1 MTDNKE
7 LIPGMTEIM
16 DHIKKLE
23 RENKELKEANKM
35 LNNYNEAN
43 IKLRQEKE
51 DEIKELK
58 EENQQQQKWFEEIN
72 ELLEAKAEDPAVESV
87 KEYVRKMK
95 IVDNELSKAR
105 KYERF
110 LEYKLDKENIDY
122 TVPDDYEERDYD
134 GSSSEEEDD

>member
-51 DEIKELK
+51 DEIEELK
-58 EENQQQQKWFEEIN
+58 EVNEFMDSGIDKRDKEIENLKKQ
-72 ELLEAKAEDPAVESV
+72 
-87 KEYVRKMK
+87 MK

>member
-58 EENQQQQKWFEEIN
+58 EVNEFMDSGIDKRDKEIENLKKQ
-72 ELLEAKAEDPAVESV
+72 
-87 KEYVRKMK
+87 MK